1 MKNSSFT
8 LRSTIA
14 AVLFLWA
21 AAAPG
26 AVAQETRAQDAKGIH
41 WKLCPPIEGV
51 PCPSRVAAPDAPKEL
66 VFGTFKLATPARV
79 TDGDT
84 IHVEG
89 LKESL
94 RCIGLDAEETFKDP
108 GKKRL
113 ADVDWNEYVR
123 TETAGHDVSR
133 PPKYGTPM
141 GEAAKDCMKQLLEGV
156 TEVRLEWD
164 EEQRKID
171 MYGRHLVI
179 VLCKK
184 DGEWMNLNVEMI
196 RQGLSPYFVKYG
208 RARRGHERYV
218 EAQKE
223 AQAHERGIWSD
234 PGLFRHYPDYG
245 SRLVWWNE
253 RAEAIAL
260 AEKLRTER
268 NDLMILG
275 RDDDWERLK
284 GFAGKK
290 VTVFGTP
297 LAAIPKKDLVLL
309 PLSHRRG
316 LDFMIVGS
324 EAEIARLAPKKEE
337 GNLLF
342 VTGEVEIFK
351 GQPQFRAKTVTCSKA
366 PPGGAE
372 SGPAAR

>member
-8 LRSTIA
+8 FRSTIA
-14 AVLFLWA
+14 AALFFWA

-26 AVAQETRAQDAKGIH
+26 AVAQETRAQATKGIH

-51 PCPSRVAAPDAPKEL
+51 PCPSHVAAPDAPKEL

-94 RCIGLDAEETFKDP
+94 RFIGLDAEETFKDA

-113 ADVDWNEYVR
+113 ADVDWNEYVQ
-123 TETAGHDVSR
+123 TETAGHDASR

-171 MYGRHLVI
+171 MFGRHLVI
-179 VLCKK
+179 VFCKK
-184 DGEWMNLNVEMI
+184 DGAWMNLNVEMI

-208 RARRGHERYV
+208 RARRSHERYV

-223 AQAHERGIWSD
+223 AQAHERGIWAE
-234 PGLFRHYPDYG
+234 PGLFRHYPDYP

-260 AEKLRTER
+260 AEKLRVER
-268 NDLMILG
+268 NDFMILG

-324 EAEIARLAPKKEE
+324 EAEIARLAPKEE

-351 GQPQFRAKTVTCSKA
+351 GAPQFRAKTVTCSKT
-366 PPGGAE
+366 PPRGTE
-372 SGPAAR
+372 SGPASR